1 MQDEE
6 LQLPEEIAGVGG
18 VRARRGSGRPM
29 RLRLPEERPTEPPT
43 GYKIAHPVLSQDGT
57 RAGFTGVSL
66 GGALPYGVLDE
77 AGCVYGRRH
86 RAPHRRCDCG
96 FHCVH
101 ERATAE
107 ALLCTAEHRAA
118 VLLEVSVLGAYIR
131 FERGFRYARQRVRTA
146 TVGPCACGAVA
157 GALADAGWGQARLAR
172 PGGGVRG
179 MRTRS
184 YVVVARLLRTAGR
197 GRAAGPGRRRRCGGR
212 DRRARRRPP
221 GSGCPSWSPRR
232 PCCRPDSTGSRAS
245 WPVLTSAGRS
255 PADRLPGRRAT
266 VVCPSN
272 RTGVRHARGRH
283 PSDNSNRLDKKSVR

>member
-1 MQDEE
+1 
-6 LQLPEEIAGVGG
+6 
-18 VRARRGSGRPM
+18 M

-107 ALLCTAEHRAA
+107 ALLCTAEHQAA
-118 VLLEVSVLGAYIR
+118 VLLEVSVLGSYIR

-157 GALADAGWGQARLAR
+157 GALADAGWGRPGWRALAAACAGCVRGRTSLSLASFARLAGEGLRVRASGGGSVEEAAGLDGSTAGLGVSELVAEAALLQARLDWFQ
-172 PGGGVRG
+172 
-179 MRTRS
+179 S
-184 YVVVARLLRTAGR
+184 QLARLDERGTQAG
-197 GRAAGPGRRRRCGGR
+197 
-212 DRRARRRPP
+212 
-221 GSGCPSWSPRR
+221 
-232 PCCRPDSTGSRAS
+232 
-245 WPVLTSAGRS
+245 
-255 PADRLPGRRAT
+255 
-266 VVCPSN
+266 
-272 RTGVRHARGRH
+272 
-283 PSDNSNRLDKKSVR
+283 